1 MYGDSMH
8 AHKPALIRT
17 SRSLAVF
24 VLAFFLLAIPG
35 LCGAAEAGL
44 IIYLEADTVD
54 INEKKGIS
62 IYKGNVKLTR
72 GDITIVA
79 DMMTAYKNDAGLQ
92 KFIATGKPVKFTRA
106 ASTSSS
112 RTDGAKQKEIKGQ
125 ALEIDYN
132 AKNEI
137 IKLKNDARLW
147 QGKDQFSG
155 NTIVYDI
162 ASESVTANKGS
173 AANGR
178 VKVII
183 HPDTDP
189 SQNNK

>member
-79 DMMTAYKNDAGLQ
+79 DMMTAYKNDGGLQ
-92 KFIATGKPVKFTRA
+92 KFIATGKPVKFTKA
-106 ASTSSS
+106 ASS